1 MKRRIIGTVVIELFL
16 FLIMNRSFK
25 MKKYF
30 PLPEISN
37 SKFLVVDTYKG
48 DSDICT
54 IARCVDVTNHGGY
67 DSETFVVFEDFYKVI
82 SRTFPK
88 RRTEKLITNQHT
100 SFVENSDAV
109 KSLLEEVV
117 AFYKK

>member
-1 MKRRIIGTVVIELFL
+1 MKQ
-16 FLIMNRSFK
+16 
-25 MKKYF
+25 YF
-30 PLPEISN
+30 PLPEISD

-48 DSDICT
+48 DSDIRT

-67 DSETFVVFEDFYKVI
+67 NTESFAVFEDFTKVI

-88 RRTEKLITNQHT
+88 RRTEKLVTNQHT

-109 KSLLEEVV
+109 KSLLEEAV
-117 AFYKK
+117 AFYKE

>member
-1 MKRRIIGTVVIELFL
+1 MKQ
-16 FLIMNRSFK
+16 
-25 MKKYF
+25 YF

-48 DSDICT
+48 SSDIRT
-54 IARCVDVTNHGGY
+54 IARCVDVANHGGY
-67 DSETFVVFEDFYKVI
+67 ETETFAVFDDFYKVI

-88 RRTEKLITNQHT
+88 RRTEKLLTEQHK
-100 SFVENSDAV
+100 SFVENGDAV
-109 KSLLEEVV
+109 KSLLEEAV

>member
-1 MKRRIIGTVVIELFL
+1 MKQ
-16 FLIMNRSFK
+16 
-25 MKKYF
+25 YF

-37 SKFLVVDTYKG
+37 TKVLIVDTYKG
-48 DSDICT
+48 SSDIRT
-54 IARCVDVTNHGGY
+54 IARCVDVANHGGY
-67 DSETFVVFEDFYKVI
+67 ETETFAVFDDFTKVI

-88 RRTEKLITNQHT
+88 RRTEKLLTEQHK

-109 KSLLEEVV
+109 KSLIEEAV